1 MHVVPDIRAL
11 HPEDYILG
19 DVGGVISNP
28 LQVAG
33 HEQGIQSLPH
43 NLGPLVHRL
52 DQLDEGVVAHAV
64 DHIVHFEHSLSEFD
78 LAFNEGLQSSADH
91 RANGSAHAGMSTGN
105 SAAGSST
112 MSITRSAM
120 FTA

>member
-1 MHVVPDIRAL
+1 MHVVPDIGAL

-52 DQLDEGVVAHAV
+52 DQLDEGVVAHA
-64 DHIVHFEHSLSEFD
+64 
-78 LAFNEGLQSSADH
+78 AFLRKMTSPILPA
-91 RANGSAHAGMSTGN
+91 MS
-105 SAAGSST
+105 GSSISSSFRNCRPSRIAT
-112 MSITRSAM
+112 TSCRRTPNCQRCRAKSGP
-120 FTA
+120 TL